1 MTCPASLLFCRELRG
16 PPHSTPRNVLR
27 DATIDMISETAAR
40 DAAAARRSRLIGI
53 ALICG
58 AVGAF
63 ACLDTTA
70 KYLGREIAVMQV
82 VWARY
87 TFAFLLTLL
96 VSNPANR
103 PGLLRTGRPA
113 LQIGRAAVL
122 FGSTILNF
130 FALRFLRLD
139 QVLAIAF
146 STPFLVAALSGPAL
160 GEWVGP
166 RRWAAIGVGMG
177 GVLVVTRPG
186 FGQFHPAV
194 ILAVLAAL
202 CYAVYF
208 LATRLLSRTDSNET
222 TLFYSN
228 GVGAMLMLPVI
239 PFIWTAPSLR
249 QFVLMMLAGALASFG
264 HYLLIVAHRHAPP
277 SLLSPFIYSQL
288 VWVVALGYVVFGD
301 VPDGWTLVGA
311 AIVIGSGLYILHR
324 ERIGVRGAP
333 RPGLKPA
340 GQD

>member
-1 MTCPASLLFCRELRG
+1 
-16 PPHSTPRNVLR
+16 
-27 DATIDMISETAAR
+27 MISETAAR

-87 TFAFLLTLL
+87 TFAFLLTLF
-96 VSNPANR
+96 VSNPMNR

-113 LQIGRAAVL
+113 LQVGRAAVL

-139 QVLAIAF
+139 QVLAISF

-166 RRWAAIGVGMG
+166 RRWAAIAVGMG

-194 ILAVLAAL
+194 ILAMLATL

-228 GVGAMLMLPVI
+228 GVGAALMLPVI

-264 HYLLIVAHRHAPP
+264 HYLLIAAHRHAPP

-301 VPDGWTLVGA
+301 VPDSWTLVGA

-324 ERIGVRGAP
+324 ERIGGRRAP
-333 RPGLKPA
+333 GPGLKRA
-340 GQD
+340 RQD